1 MVEVLRDIIRR
12 NRAGAA
18 VAIPSVCSAHPDVL
32 RASLAL
38 AAQLD
43 RHIVIEATS
52 NQVNQDG
59 GYTGMTPVNFIQFV
73 NALADK
79 LTLPRPTRHV
89 PYRFLYGVG
98 YILES
103 IHRLFLPERE
113 PRITRYGVVVLGRS
127 TTLNIGKAKKELGY
141 EPVVGVWE
149 GLDRYVKWWGGN
161 CPGVGGNC
169 PGGGSIARGGDNS
182 PGTQNY

>member
-59 GYTGMTPVNFIQFV
+59 GYTGMTPVDFIQFV
-73 NALADK
+73 NALAD
-79 LTLPRPTRHV
+79 
-89 PYRFLYGVG
+89 
-98 YILES
+98 E
-103 IHRLFLPERE
+103 
-113 PRITRYGVVVLGRS
+113 
-127 TTLNIGKAKKELGY
+127 AKI
-141 EPVVGVWE
+141 
-149 GLDRYVKWWGGN
+149 DRAQ
-161 CPGVGGNC
+161 
-169 PGGGSIARGGDNS
+169 IIFGGDHLGPQAWRAMDAAQALAEAGLWGRNDDR
-182 PGTQNY
+182 PGAPVENAVA